1 MKLKK
6 VIKKIMEDFKSLRK
20 RVEKSNKKNEVYLTP
35 KELEF
40 LLQLIAKSNFEGR
53 DVQIVYET
61 AVKLQTLLSNEWNI
75 N

>member
-6 VIKKIMEDFKSLRK
+6 VIKKIMEDFKSLIK
-20 RVEKSNKKNEVYLTP
+20 RVDKSNKKNEVYLTP

-61 AVKLQTLLSNEWNI
+61 AVKLQTLLSDK
-75 N
+75 

>member
-20 RVEKSNKKNEVYLTP
+20 RVDKSKNNNEVYLTP

-61 AVKLQTLLSNEWNI
+61 AVKLQTLSSDK
-75 N
+75 

>member
-20 RVEKSNKKNEVYLTP
+20 RVEKPKSKEVYLTP
-35 KELEF
+35 QELEF

-61 AVKLQTLLSNEWNI
+61 AVKLQTLLSDK
-75 N
+75 

>member
-20 RVEKSNKKNEVYLTP
+20 RVDKSNKKNEVYLTP

-61 AVKLQTLLSNEWNI
+61 SVKLQTLLSDK
-75 N
+75 

>member
-6 VIKKIMEDFKSLRK
+6 VIKKIMEDFKSLRSK
-20 RVEKSNKKNEVYLTP
+20 AEGKSNKDISLTKP
-35 KELEF
+35 ELEF

-61 AVKLQTLLSNEWNI
+61 AVKLQQLIQSE
-75 N
+75 

>member
-20 RVEKSNKKNEVYLTP
+20 KVDKSKNKNEVYLTP
-35 KELEF
+35 NELEF

-61 AVKLQTLLSNEWNI
+61 AVKLQQLLSDE
-75 N
+75 

>member
-1 MKLKK
+1 MIKK

-20 RVEKSNKKNEVYLTP
+20 RVDKSNKQNEVYLSP
-35 KELEF
+35 QELEF

-61 AVKLQTLLSNEWNI
+61 AVKLQQLLSNE
-75 N
+75 

>member
-1 MKLKK
+1 MIKK

-20 RVEKSNKKNEVYLTP
+20 RVDKSKNKNEVYLTP
-35 KELEF
+35 NELEF

-61 AVKLQTLLSNEWNI
+61 AVKLQTLLSDK
-75 N
+75 